1 MKTVKI
7 GENAGKIWNTLSESG
22 EMTIAQVKKKAT
34 LSDSDANMAL
44 GWLAREDKVAIAKKG
59 NSTKISLI

>member
-1 MKTVKI
+1 MKTNKI
-7 GENAGKIWNTLSESG
+7 GENAGKIWNTLNKSG
-22 EMTIAQVKKKAT
+22 EMTISQVKKKAT
-34 LSDSDANMAL
+34 LNDVDANMAL

>member
-7 GENAGKIWNTLSESG
+7 GENAGKIWNTLNKSG

-34 LSDSDANMAL
+34 LNDVEANMAL
-44 GWLAREDKVAIAKKG
+44 GWLAREDKIAISKRG

>member
-7 GENAGKIWNTLSESG
+7 GENAGKIWNSLNKSG
-22 EMTIAQVKKKAT
+22 EMTISQVKKKAT
-34 LSDSDANMAL
+34 LNDTEANMAL

>member
-1 MKTVKI
+1 MKTTKI
-7 GENAGKIWNTLSESG
+7 GENAGKIWNTLNKSG
-22 EMTIAQVKKKAT
+22 EMTISQVKKKAT
-34 LSDSDANMAL
+34 LNDVEANMAL

>member
-1 MKTVKI
+1 MKTTKI

-22 EMTIAQVKKKAT
+22 EMTISQVKKKAT
-34 LSDSDANMAL
+34 LNDSETNMAL
-44 GWLAREDKVAIAKKG
+44 GWLAREDKVAIDNKG